1 MPTAASVGGEGTWS
15 DRDIAEGMKLTAI
28 SVKIATNG
36 NFIAKIRAR

>member
-1 MPTAASVGGEGTWS
+1 MPTTPKVSGEGTWS